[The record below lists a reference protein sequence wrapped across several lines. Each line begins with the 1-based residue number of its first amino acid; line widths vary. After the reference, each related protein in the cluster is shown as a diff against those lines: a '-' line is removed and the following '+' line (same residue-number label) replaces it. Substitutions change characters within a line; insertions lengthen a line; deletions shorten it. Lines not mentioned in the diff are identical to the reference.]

1 MTNRIN
7 ALALTL
13 ALVVSTAPGFG
24 SEASDIE
31 ATIAGAVESLDQ
43 ARQSGNSWTTTESL
57 ITDAKAALADGD
69 LEKAAELA
77 QRARLTADMAQQQ
90 RESEVDAWQ
99 PRVPTQ

>member
-13 ALVVSTAPGFG
+13 ALAVSAAPGFS

-31 ATIAGAVESLDQ
+31 ATIAGAVESLEQ
-43 ARQSGNSWTTTESL
+43 ARQSGNSWTTTEAL
-57 ITDAKAALADGD
+57 IADAKAALADGD
-69 LEKAAELA
+69 LEQAAELA
-77 QRARLTADMAQQQ
+77 QRARLTADMAQKQ
-90 RESEVDAWQ
+90 RESEVDAWE

>member
-13 ALVVSTAPGFG
+13 ALVVSAAPGFG

-31 ATIAGAVESLDQ
+31 ATIAGAVESLEQ
-43 ARQSGNSWTTTESL
+43 ARQSGNSWTTTEAL
-57 ITDAKAALADGD
+57 IADAKAALADGD
-69 LEKAAELA
+69 LEQAAELA